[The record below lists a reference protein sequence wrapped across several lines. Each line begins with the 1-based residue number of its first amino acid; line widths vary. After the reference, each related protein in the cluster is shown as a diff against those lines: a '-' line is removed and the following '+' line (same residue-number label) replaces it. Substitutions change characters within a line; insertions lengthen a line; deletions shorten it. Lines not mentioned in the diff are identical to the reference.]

1 MDLDHSKARSG
12 SGTSATP
19 APTMTAVTFRKG
31 RQRWTFRF
39 EKGQERDM
47 IEVVRG
53 MMREGRG
60 LDWVDVAI
68 ITHKLRLLESVRP
81 AA

>member
-1 MDLDHSKARSG
+1 
-12 SGTSATP
+12 
-19 APTMTAVTFRKG
+19 
-31 RQRWTFRF
+31 
-39 EKGQERDM
+39 M